1 MSRTASFRWSAGA
14 VPIVLAGLLAWPAA
28 GAAQTLTGN
37 AEAVRATVL
46 GTATTLADTGP
57 LASPS
62 DPLEASL
69 DTGAIPSVLSGEALH
84 ATTIGWTDQ
93 DASEAALGNLGLTIA
108 GIGIS
113 ADSVLARAQSVLG
126 GGSSGSSVIDNLAIN
141 GVPVAVTGEPNQTI
155 SIPGG
160 LVVINEQTFSDSGI
174 TVNALH
180 ATVSGLFGPLADVVI
195 ASAKAGIQ

>member
-1 MSRTASFRWSAGA
+1 MRRTASYRWSAVA
-14 VPIVLAGLLAWPAA
+14 VPIVVAGLLARPAA

-37 AEAVRATVL
+37 ATAVSATVL
-46 GTATTLADTGP
+46 GTITTLANTGP

-84 ATTIGWTDQ
+84 AATLGWTDQ
-93 DASEAALGNLGLTIA
+93 VASEAALGNLGLTIA
-108 GIGIS
+108 GTGIS

-126 GGSSGSSVIDNLAIN
+126 GGSSGSSVIDNLAID

-155 SIPGG
+155 PIPGG
-160 LVVINEQTFSDSGI
+160 QVVINEQTVSDSGI

-180 ATVSGLFGPLADVVI
+180 AIVSGLFGPLADVVI
-195 ASAKAGIQ
+195 ASAQAGIQ

>member
-1 MSRTASFRWSAGA
+1 MSRTASYRWSAAA
-14 VPIVLAGLLAWPAA
+14 VPMVFAGLLAWPAA
-28 GAAQTLTGN
+28 GAAQTLTGD
-37 AEAVRATVL
+37 AQAVRATVL
-46 GTATTLADTGP
+46 GTTTTLANTGP
-57 LASPS
+57 LASAS

-69 DTGAIPSVLSGEALH
+69 ETGAIPSVLSGEALH
-84 ATTIGWTDQ
+84 AATIGWADQ
-93 DASEAALGNLGLTIA
+93 VASEAALGNLGLTV
-108 GIGIS
+108 GGTGIS

-126 GGSSGSSVIDNLAIN
+126 GGSSGSTVIDNLAIN

-160 LVVINEQTFSDSGI
+160 QVVINEQSVSASGI

>member
-1 MSRTASFRWSAGA
+1 MRRTASYRWSAVA
-14 VPIVLAGLLAWPAA
+14 VPIVVAGLLARPAA

-37 AEAVRATVL
+37 ATAVSATVL
-46 GTATTLADTGP
+46 GATTTLADTGP

-62 DPLEASL
+62 DPHEASL

-93 DASEAALGNLGLTIA
+93 VASEAALGNLGLTIA
-108 GIGIS
+108 GTGIS

-141 GVPVAVTGEPNQTI
+141 GVPVVVTGEPNQTI
-155 SIPGG
+155 LIPGG
-160 LVVINEQTFSDSGI
+160 QVVSNEQTFSASGI

-180 ATVSGLFGPLADVVI
+180 AMVSGLFGPLADVVI
-195 ASAKAGIQ
+195 ASATAGIQ

>member
-93 DASEAALGNLGLTIA
+93 VASEAALGNLGLTIA

>member
-1 MSRTASFRWSAGA
+1 MSRTASYRWRAVA
-14 VPIVLAGLLAWPAA
+14 VPMVFAGLLAWPAA
-28 GAAQTLTGN
+28 GAAQTLTGD
-37 AEAVRATVL
+37 AKAVRATVL
-46 GTATTLADTGP
+46 GTTTTLANTGP
-57 LASPS
+57 LASAS

-69 DTGAIPSVLSGEALH
+69 ETGAIPSVLSGEALH
-84 ATTIGWTDQ
+84 AATIGWADQ
-93 DASEAALGNLGLTIA
+93 VASEAALGNLGLTV
-108 GIGIS
+108 GGTGIS

-126 GGSSGSSVIDNLAIN
+126 GASSGSTVIDNLAIN

-160 LVVINEQTFSDSGI
+160 QVVINEQSVSASGI

-195 ASAKAGIQ
+195 ASANAGIQ

>member
-1 MSRTASFRWSAGA
+1 MRRTASYRWSAVA
-14 VPIVLAGLLAWPAA
+14 VPIVVAGVLTRPEA

-37 AEAVRATVL
+37 ATAVSATVL
-46 GTATTLADTGP
+46 GTITTLANTGP

-84 ATTIGWTDQ
+84 AATLGWTDQ
-93 DASEAALGNLGLTIA
+93 VASEAALGNLGLTIA
-108 GIGIS
+108 GTGIS
-113 ADSVLARAQSVLG
+113 ADSGLARAQSVLG
-126 GGSSGSSVIDNLAIN
+126 GGSSGSSGIDNLAIN

-160 LVVINEQTFSDSGI
+160 QVVINEQTFSDSGI

-180 ATVSGLFGPLADVVI
+180 AIVSGLFGPLADVVI
-195 ASAKAGIQ
+195 ASATAEIQ

>member
-1 MSRTASFRWSAGA
+1 MRRTASFRWSAVA
-14 VPIVLAGLLAWPAA
+14 VPIVVAGLLAWPAA

-37 AEAVRATVL
+37 AKAVRATVL
-46 GTATTLADTGP
+46 GTTTTLANTGP
-57 LASPS
+57 LTSPS

-93 DASEAALGNLGLTIA
+93 VASEAALGNLGLTV
-108 GIGIS
+108 GGTGIS

-126 GGSSGSSVIDNLAIN
+126 GGSSGSSVVDNLAIN

-160 LVVINEQTFSDSGI
+160 QVVINEQTVSDSGI